1 MPIHQKRV
9 PIFIVATLV
18 AAACGTLAGYMLARA
33 LVLWHVENKLDRYA
47 MRIRSEAETSAAESR
62 ALLVTLN
69 ASSYPY
75 CSDAEIAWIRELIF
89 QSEYLKDGGHMRDG
103 RIDCSA
109 TLGHQSQPG
118 AQVKPEFSRRDGT
131 RVYLNLPPLQM
142 EGHTVVSIQ
151 FGNAFMV
158 YSPFNLKDLGSTP
171 MHFTVSETDIPS
183 GQTGRLVGEL
193 TSAQAWVLTKEGRAR
208 EGNTLYATRCSTR
221 YTSCMTAFISI
232 PEALEANR
240 GEFRAYTGLSG
251 LSGALFGFACT
262 LVYLR
267 SRSME
272 QQLRRAIRRDRLRV
286 VYQPIVKLESGRIV
300 GAEALVRWTDDDDF
314 EIGPDV
320 FVKIAEE
327 RGFVGAI
334 TKLMVRHVLSECR
347 ETLLSRPG
355 FRVNVNIAA
364 ADLGDPQF
372 LPMMERALEHA
383 GVKAQSLGIEITEGY
398 TARLQVATDA
408 ILHLRQMG
416 HSVYIDDFGT
426 GYSSLA
432 YLHDLSVD
440 GIKIDRAFT
449 KAIGTESV
457 TVSIIPQI
465 LAMVAA
471 LNLQVT
477 VEGIETAEQADYFA
491 VSELPILAQ
500 GWHFGHP
507 VPAAEFQQ
515 LLRTED
521 HGKVEAADTD

>member
-18 AAACGTLAGYMLARA
+18 AAACGTLAGYMLGRA
-33 LVLWHVENKLDRYA
+33 LVLWHIENKLDRYA

-75 CSDAEIAWIRELIF
+75 CSDVEIAWIRKLIF

-109 TLGHQSQPG
+109 TLGRQSQPG
-118 AQVKPEFSRRDGT
+118 PQVKPEFTRQDGT
-131 RVYLNLPPLQM
+131 RVYLNLPPLLM
-142 EGHTVVSIQ
+142 DGHTVVSIQ

-158 YSPFNLKDLGSTP
+158 YSPYNLKVLEAAP
-171 MHFTVSETDIPS
+171 MHFTVSETDISS

-193 TSAQAWVLTKEGRAR
+193 TSAQAWILTKEGRAR
-208 EGNTLYATRCSTR
+208 ERNTLYATRCSTR
-221 YTSCMTAFISI
+221 YTSCMTAFISV

-251 LSGALFGFACT
+251 ICGALLGFACT

-267 SRSME
+267 SRSTE

-286 VYQPIVKLESGRIV
+286 VYQPIVELGSGKIV
-300 GAEALVRWTDDDDF
+300 GAEALVRWTDDDGF

-320 FVKIAEE
+320 FVKVAEE

-334 TKLMVRHVLSECR
+334 TKLMVRHVLTECR
-347 ETLLSRPG
+347 ETLLGRRG

-372 LPMMERALEHA
+372 LPMMDRALEHA
-383 GVKAQSLGIEITEGY
+383 GVKARSLGIEITEGY

-408 ILHLRQMG
+408 ILRLRQMG

-465 LAMVAA
+465 LAMAAA
-471 LNLQVT
+471 LKLQVT

-491 VSELPILAQ
+491 ASELPILAQ
-500 GWHFGHP
+500 GWHFGRP
-507 VPAAEFQQ
+507 VPAAEFHE
-515 LLRTED
+515 LLRAED
-521 HGKVEAADTD
+521 QGK